1 MSLKK
6 ATQYGRFIANTT
18 RLQLHLSFALVFKYN
33 PYRIDLNV
41 QVFFA
46 ILGGNPIKSL
56 QIGMSFHIF
65 LHLFTIIQSFWWF
78 NSTNFIYTFLPYQL
92 RILSWKIL
100 HIPPKTNISVL
111 GADLKP

>member
-41 QVFFA
+41 QVFFV

-56 QIGMSFHIF
+56 QNRHVFSHFSPFIH
-65 LHLFTIIQSFWWF
+65 HNTIILA
-78 NSTNFIYTFLPYQL
+78 I
-92 RILSWKIL
+92 
-100 HIPPKTNISVL
+100 
-111 GADLKP
+111 